1 MVGTNQGGGGS
12 GGGSGGGGGGRRSGR
27 GRGRRSINDGGRWRV
42 DGDGPVGLAL
52 FMIAIV
58 SWFGP
63 SLCCLGV
70 FTLAIGKLFCNCWQ
84 RTGIGGRRGR
94 GLV

>member
-12 GGGSGGGGGGRRSGR
+12 GGGRRSGR
-27 GRGRRSINDGGRWRV
+27 GRRSMNGSGRWRV